1 MESAV
6 KVFLAIYRLE
16 HWTTLKTT
24 GFKARPKTKTE
35 AGPRQME
42 LLTIISGIKNYKNA
56 YIKIQQIR
64 LNFLYKYHVI
74 RSNIYIDTYE

>member
-16 HWTTLKTT
+16 HWTTLKTA

-42 LLTIISGIKNYKNA
+42 LLTILSGIKNHKA
-56 YIKIQQIR
+56 SKQPTTS
-64 LNFLYKYHVI
+64 LDSV
-74 RSNIYIDTYE
+74 IDTLVDIIEMMTFRAH

>member
-35 AGPRQME
+35 SGPRQME
-42 LLTIISGIKNYKNA
+42 LLTIISGIHPPSPTPSKNKT
-56 YIKIQQIR
+56 IQKVNIR
-64 LNFLYKYHVI
+64 
-74 RSNIYIDTYE
+74 

>member
-24 GFKARPKTKTE
+24 GFKARPKTKAE

-42 LLTIISGIKNYKNA
+42 LLTTLSGIN
-56 YIKIQQIR
+56 Q
-64 LNFLYKYHVI
+64 
-74 RSNIYIDTYE
+74 

>member
-16 HWTTLKTT
+16 HLTTLKTT

-42 LLTIISGIKNYKNA
+42 LLSTISGIHPLTHHTLVLLSKYLIE
-56 YIKIQQIR
+56 YPLIIIKTLIKR
-64 LNFLYKYHVI
+64 LK
-74 RSNIYIDTYE
+74 

>member
-6 KVFLAIYRLE
+6 IVYLAIYRLV

-35 AGPRQME
+35 AGPTADGIVDHPQRQYKQQQT
-42 LLTIISGIKNYKNA
+42 TI
-56 YIKIQQIR
+56 
-64 LNFLYKYHVI
+64 
-74 RSNIYIDTYE
+74 